1 MADDKKEKSSKAEKG
16 DKSEKGAKSA
26 KSAKSPKPK
35 AEAGGAREEKAPKAS
50 AAPARTVGRPRS
62 TGKKPRLAVYYAEK
76 VRPALIEKFRY
87 TSAMQAPRFEKIVLN
102 MGVGDALTDQK
113 MLDAAAAE
121 MSQIAGQKPAIRRAK
136 KSIANFKLREGV
148 PIGAKVTLR
157 GARMYEFLD
166 RLINV
171 ALPRVRDF
179 RGVPPKGFDGRGN
192 YALGLRE
199 QLIFP
204 EIVYDKVDK
213 VRGMDISIVTTART
227 DEDAKVLLTHLGMPF
242 RE

>member
-1 MADDKKEKSSKAEKG
+1 MAKEQGTTQKTPAAKPPATAKTQPRKG
-16 DKSEKGAKSA
+16 G
-26 KSAKSPKPK
+26 P
-35 AEAGGAREEKAPKAS
+35 APAS
-50 AAPARTVGRPRS
+50 APAIAKGRPKG
-62 TGKKPRLAVYYAEK
+62 TGETKPRLKELFHKTVVQAVMKERGFGNPYQVPRLEK
-76 VRPALIEKFRY
+76 VVI
-87 TSAMQAPRFEKIVLN
+87 N
-102 MGVGDALTDQK
+102 MGVGEGRDNAK
-113 MLDAAAAE
+113 ILDFATADLQA
-121 MSQIAGQKPAIRRAK
+121 IAGQKPVVTKAK

>member
-1 MADDKKEKSSKAEKG
+1 MAKAPAGTGAAKPQQQ
-16 DKSEKGAKSA
+16 KGAQA
-26 KSAKSPKPK
+26 KGQPRKG
-35 AEAGGAREEKAPKAS
+35 EAAA
-50 AAPARTVGRPRS
+50 AAPVAKTRPKGTGEVPARLKERFQGTVIGALMKERGYKNPWQV
-62 TGKKPRLAVYYAEK
+62 PRLD
-76 VRPALIEKFRY
+76 
-87 TSAMQAPRFEKIVLN
+87 KIVLN
-102 MGVGDALTDQK
+102 MGVGEGRDNAKALDFATADLQ
-113 MLDAAAAE
+113 A
-121 MSQIAGQKPAIRRAK
+121 ITGQKPIVTRAK

-166 RLINV
+166 RLMNV

-179 RGVPPKGFDGRGN
+179 KGVPPKGFDGRGN

-213 VRGMDISIVTTART
+213 VRGMDINIVTTART
-227 DEDAKVLLTHLGMPF
+227 DEEAKALLTHLGMPF

>member
-1 MADDKKEKSSKAEKG
+1 MAKDAAKPAQKPQGGAKPAAAKAQPK
-16 DKSEKGAKSA
+16 KGA
-26 KSAKSPKPK
+26 
-35 AEAGGAREEKAPKAS
+35 GAPQG
-50 AAPARTVGRPRS
+50 APAAKGRPKG
-62 TGKKPRLAVYYAEK
+62 TGEVPPRLKETFQKTVL
-76 VRPALIEKFRY
+76 PALMKERGW
-87 TSAMQAPRFEKIVLN
+87 ANPWQVPRLEKIVIN
-102 MGVGDALTDQK
+102 MGVGEGRENAK
-113 MLDAAAAE
+113 VLDFATADLQ
-121 MSQIAGQKPAIRRAK
+121 SITGQKPIVTRAK

-166 RLINV
+166 RLVNV

-213 VRGMDISIVTTART
+213 VRGMDINIVTTART
-227 DEDAKVLLTHLGMPF
+227 DEDAKALLAHLGMPF

>member
-1 MADDKKEKSSKAEKG
+1 MAKAPAPAPAKTARPQGGAQPRKG
-16 DKSEKGAKSA
+16 DK
-26 KSAKSPKPK
+26 
-35 AEAGGAREEKAPKAS
+35 RAP
-50 AAPARTVGRPRS
+50 AAPAPTTARPKG
-62 TGKKPRLAVYYAEK
+62 TGEIPARLK
-76 VRPALIEKFRY
+76 DTFHKTVRPALMKERGY
-87 TSAMQAPRFEKIVLN
+87 TNVWQVPRLDKVVLN
-102 MGVGDALTDQK
+102 MGVGEGRDNAK
-113 MLDAAAAE
+113 VLDFATADLQA
-121 MSQIAGQKPAIRRAK
+121 ITGQKPVVTRAR

-166 RLINV
+166 RLVNV

-179 RGVPPKGFDGRGN
+179 KGVPPKGFDGRGN

-204 EIVYDKVDK
+204 EIVYDKIDK
-213 VRGMDISIVTTART
+213 VRGMDIIIVTTART
-227 DEDAKVLLTHLGMPF
+227 DEEARALLAHLGMPF

>member
-1 MADDKKEKSSKAEKG
+1 MAQQ
-16 DKSEKGAKSA
+16 
-26 KSAKSPKPK
+26 KPQ
-35 AEAGGAREEKAPKAS
+35 AQKAPAPRPQPRKGGGPAPE
-50 AAPARTVGRPRS
+50 APAT
-62 TGKKPRLAVYYAEK
+62 K
-76 VRPALIEKFRY
+76 VRPKGTGQVPPRLRDRFRGTVVPALMKERGY
-87 TSAMQAPRFEKIVLN
+87 TNPFEVPRLEKIVIN
-102 MGVGDALTDQK
+102 MGVGEGRENAK
-113 MLDAAAAE
+113 VLDFATADLGA
-121 MSQIAGQKPAIRRAK
+121 ITGQKPIVTRAK
-136 KSIANFKLREGV
+136 KSIANFKLRAGV

-166 RLINV
+166 RLVNV

-179 RGVPPKGFDGRGN
+179 KGVPAKGFDGRGN

-213 VRGMDISIVTTART
+213 VRGMDINIVTTART
-227 DEDAKVLLTHLGMPF
+227 DEEARVLLVHLGMPF

>member
-1 MADDKKEKSSKAEKG
+1 VTKTRPKG
-16 DKSEKGAKSA
+16 
-26 KSAKSPKPK
+26 
-35 AEAGGAREEKAPKAS
+35 
-50 AAPARTVGRPRS
+50 
-62 TGKKPRLAVYYAEK
+62 TGDVPPRLKERFHGTVIAGLLKERGYTNPWQVPRLHK
-76 VRPALIEKFRY
+76 VVI
-87 TSAMQAPRFEKIVLN
+87 N
-102 MGVGDALTDQK
+102 MGVGEGRDNAK
-113 MLDAAAAE
+113 ILDFATADLQA
-121 MSQIAGQKPAIRRAK
+121 ITGQKPVITRAK

-179 RGVPPKGFDGRGN
+179 KGVPPKGFDGRGN

-204 EIVYDKVDK
+204 EIVYDKIDK
-213 VRGMDISIVTTART
+213 VRGMDVNIVTTART
-227 DEDAKVLLTHLGMPF
+227 DEEARALLVHLGLPF

>member
-1 MADDKKEKSSKAEKG
+1 MAKAGATPAAKAPAGKPQPKGQPRKG
-16 DKSEKGAKSA
+16 DKTPEPAAAKTRPKGTGEVPPRLK
-26 KSAKSPKPK
+26 
-35 AEAGGAREEKAPKAS
+35 EHYL
-50 AAPARTVGRPRS
+50 RTV
-62 TGKKPRLAVYYAEK
+62 L
-76 VRPALIEKFRY
+76 PALMKERGY
-87 TSAMQAPRFEKIVLN
+87 RNVWRVPRVDKVVLN
-102 MGVGDALTDQK
+102 MGVGEGRDNAK
-113 MLDAAAAE
+113 VLDFATADLQA
-121 MSQIAGQKPAIRRAK
+121 ITGQKPIVTRAK

-166 RLINV
+166 RLVSI

-179 RGVPPKGFDGRGN
+179 KGVPPRGFDGRGN

-213 VRGMDISIVTTART
+213 VRGMDVSIVTTART
-227 DEDAKVLLTHLGMPF
+227 DEEARALLVHLGMPF

>member
-1 MADDKKEKSSKAEKG
+1 MAKESGTTQKAPAAQPAPKTQP
-16 DKSEKGAKSA
+16 KTQPKKGA
-26 KSAKSPKPK
+26 
-35 AEAGGAREEKAPKAS
+35 GA
-50 AAPARTVGRPRS
+50 AAPAAAVAQGRPKG
-62 TGKKPRLAVYYAEK
+62 TGETPPRLKEMFHKTVVQAVMKERGYTNPYQVPRLEK
-76 VRPALIEKFRY
+76 VVI
-87 TSAMQAPRFEKIVLN
+87 N
-102 MGVGDALTDQK
+102 MGVGEGRENAK
-113 MLDAAAAE
+113 VLDFATADLQAI
-121 MSQIAGQKPAIRRAK
+121 SGQKPVVTKAK

-204 EIVYDKVDK
+204 EIVYDKIDK

>member
-1 MADDKKEKSSKAEKG
+1 MAKAPAPATPLTAKGPRPGGGAAPKKA
-16 DKSEKGAKSA
+16 DKGA
-26 KSAKSPKPK
+26 P
-35 AEAGGAREEKAPKAS
+35 
-50 AAPARTVGRPRS
+50 APAPAKGRPKG
-62 TGKKPRLAVYYAEK
+62 TGEVPPRLKETFAK
-76 VRPALIEKFRY
+76 TIRPALMKERGY
-87 TSAMQAPRFEKIVLN
+87 TNVWQVPRLDKIVLN
-102 MGVGDALTDQK
+102 MGVGEGRDNAK
-113 MLDAAAAE
+113 VLDFATADLQA
-121 MSQIAGQKPAIRRAK
+121 ITGQKPVVTRAK

-166 RLINV
+166 RLVSI

-179 RGVPPKGFDGRGN
+179 KGVPPKGFDGRGN

-204 EIVYDKVDK
+204 EIVYDKIDK
-213 VRGMDISIVTTART
+213 VRGMDIIIVTTART
-227 DEDAKVLLTHLGMPF
+227 DEEARTLLTHLGMPF

>member
-1 MADDKKEKSSKAEKG
+1 MAKE
-16 DKSEKGAKSA
+16 SA
-26 KSAKSPKPK
+26 PPTTQKTPA
-35 AEAGGAREEKAPKAS
+35 ARPAPKAQKPKKGAGA
-50 AAPARTVGRPRS
+50 AAPAAAVAKGRPKG
-62 TGKKPRLAVYYAEK
+62 TGETKPRLKELFHKTVVQAVMKERGFANPYQVPRLEK
-76 VRPALIEKFRY
+76 VVI
-87 TSAMQAPRFEKIVLN
+87 N
-102 MGVGDALTDQK
+102 MGVGDATGNIRL
-113 MLDAAAAE
+113 LEAAASDLTAI
-121 MSQIAGQKPAIRRAK
+121 SGQKPSVRRAR

-179 RGVPPKGFDGRGN
+179 KGVPGKGFDGRGN
-192 YALGLRE
+192 YALGLQE
-199 QLIFP
+199 QVIFP

>member
-1 MADDKKEKSSKAEKG
+1 MAKA
-16 DKSEKGAKSA
+16 
-26 KSAKSPKPK
+26 
-35 AEAGGAREEKAPKAS
+35 
-50 AAPARTVGRPRS
+50 AAPAQKPTAGKAPAGKSPSGKGQPRKGGDQPSAPAAQTRPKGTGEVPARLKETFTKTVIPALMKERGY
-62 TGKKPRLAVYYAEK
+62 TNVFQVPRLD
-76 VRPALIEKFRY
+76 
-87 TSAMQAPRFEKIVLN
+87 KIVVN
-102 MGVGDALTDQK
+102 MGVGEGRDNAK
-113 MLDAAAAE
+113 ILDFATADLRA
-121 MSQIAGQKPAIRRAK
+121 IAGQRPVVTRAK

-166 RLINV
+166 RLVNV

-179 RGVPPKGFDGRGN
+179 KGVPPKGFDGRGN

-204 EIVYDKVDK
+204 EIVYDKIDK
-213 VRGMDISIVTTART
+213 VRGMDVIVVTTART
-227 DEDAKVLLTHLGMPF
+227 DEEAKALLTHLGMPF